1 MRKSKGPTDV
11 GPLLSQTLKEALISA
26 KGGELRAE
34 GVYVNPTFA
43 RSEPDAGRGQKDHD
57 SVLH

>member
-26 KGGELRAE
+26 KGGELREE
-34 GVYVNPTFA
+34 GVYPNIFDLRT
-43 RSEPDAGRGQKDHD
+43 E
-57 SVLH
+57 